1 MMSPVTVANT
11 HVEPI
16 RKHMWSRFWKH
27 VNFKTFV
34 LIFIF
39 SAFALRSI
47 FVKPSQG
54 MQATVSS
61 HGPHFASMTHI
72 NERHDFGWFY
82 TPMNKVVHQLGSPL
96 RCWARRVCTVQSLDF
111 ETVDGIEK
119 ILLDACTA
127 QRWAWA
133 PWYSWNAR
141 SKFWAT
147 KSPS

>member
-16 RKHMWSRFWKH
+16 RKHMWSRFRKH

-82 TPMNKVVHQLGSPL
+82 TPMSKVVHQLENG
-96 RCWARRVCTVQSLDF
+96 
-111 ETVDGIEK
+111 
-119 ILLDACTA
+119 TA
-127 QRWAWA
+127 SMWDVLEISRYCVVASQIFAMLTERA
-133 PWYSWNAR
+133 
-141 SKFWAT
+141 
-147 KSPS
+147 